1 MYNLSTPRWI
11 TISEASLYSGFTSKI
26 ITGAIESGQLS
37 SNVVIRSSKG
47 HPERLI
53 DRQSLDEWI
62 GRYVPVPCSRILT
75 KEFLKQIPDGCY
87 VVSNTGCFAVSM
99 KPDTCRDHLW
109 QSAVDLGAD
118 FIRCYVTTS
127 TSDFEILK
135 DSSSRWDDEN
145 LREELLALKASIPD
159 LDDEISLSQKVS

>member
-1 MYNLSTPRWI
+1 MCNLSAPRWI

-53 DRQSLDEWI
+53 DRQSIDEWI

-99 KPDTCRDHLW
+99 EPDTCRDHLW

-118 FIRCYVTTS
+118 FMTCYVTDS
-127 TSDFEILK
+127 SAQFDILK
-135 DSSSRWDDEN
+135 ESNNRFGDDFLYAEVI
-145 LREELLALKASIPD
+145 ALKASIPD
-159 LDDEISLSQKVS
+159 LDDEISLSQKAW